1 MKMNKNSEVNLE
13 INKKKFLFFLDICK
27 KLNKINIIP
36 ILYGSLG
43 LNFCIGEFTKS
54 DDIDILLSLEYF
66 DEKWDSFLGYMEKF
80 GFKLKD
86 LHEHEFEKEG
96 VVINFSKNDLDVFA
110 GINLEELNEI
120 NVNHAKFKVLSAE
133 HYLKVYSQSRR
144 DGYRVEKRGKQ
155 DQEKIN
161 QIKNFLEVKTR

>member
-1 MKMNKNSEVNLE
+1 MTFLLKLTAAVTAPEKSPSFE
-13 INKKKFLFFLDICK
+13 IRRALSYSPFCASKAKSRARFTSVAFSTWYISPSFFLFSSLPKIRFSLSIFL
-27 KLNKINIIP
+27 
-36 ILYGSLG
+36 
-43 LNFCIGEFTKS
+43 
-54 DDIDILLSLEYF
+54 
-66 DEKWDSFLGYMEKF
+66 
-80 GFKLKD
+80 
-86 LHEHEFEKEG
+86 
-96 VVINFSKNDLDVFA
+96 NFSKNDLDVFA